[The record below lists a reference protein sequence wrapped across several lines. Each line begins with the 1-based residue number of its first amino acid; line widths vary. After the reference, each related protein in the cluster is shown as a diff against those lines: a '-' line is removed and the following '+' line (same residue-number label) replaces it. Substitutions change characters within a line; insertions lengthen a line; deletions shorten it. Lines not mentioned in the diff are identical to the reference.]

1 MNITKKEM
9 TAAFTEWRQQVVN
22 TPEDFISDKEKAE
35 LSFEEYGERS
45 MNFFIKL
52 VKEARKA

>member
-9 TAAFTEWRQQVVN
+9 IAAFTEWRQRVVN
-22 TPEDFISDKEKAE
+22 SPEDFLSDEEKTE

-45 MNFFIKL
+45 MEFFIKL

>member
-1 MNITKKEM
+1 MNITKKELA
-9 TAAFTEWRQQVVN
+9 AAFAEWRQQVVN
-22 TPEDFISDKEKAE
+22 DPEDFLSNEEKAK
-35 LSFEEYGERS
+35 LSFEEYGERC